1 MKRFLSVCLLA
12 TFALPDLAL
21 ARDIRLSGSSTIA
34 PVMLEIGKLYEASS
48 PETRIFVETGG
59 SGKGLVDL
67 RKGLVDIAMV
77 SREMTAEEADLQ
89 THTIAYDGIAAL
101 VPADNPLSELS
112 DDALR
117 SIFTGEVRNWS
128 ELGGPDQPIVVV
140 AKGEGRATSE
150 VFNAYLGLTPDQ
162 IKGDLVAAENAQ
174 MIKTVSVTPGSIGY
188 VSIGAA
194 QLDIGYGVPVKLI
207 ALGKVAPTADH
218 VADGSYGAVRPLN
231 LVTNGSTS
239 ADVAGLIAFSQSPEV
254 AEIIRALTFVPV
266 RP

>member
-1 MKRFLSVCLLA
+1 MSRILSVCLLA
-12 TFALPDLAL
+12 TLALSDLAQ

-34 PVMLEIGKLYEASS
+34 PVMLEIGKLFEASH
-48 PETRIFVETGG
+48 PEIRIFVETGG

-77 SREMTAEEADLQ
+77 SREMTEEEADLQ
-89 THTIAYDGIAAL
+89 SHPIAYDGIAAL
-101 VPADNPLSELS
+101 VPADNPLSDLS
-112 DDALR
+112 DEALR
-117 SIFTGEVRNWS
+117 AIFTGRMRNWS

-174 MIKTVSVTPGSIGY
+174 MIKTVSVTLGSIGY

-194 QLDIGYGVPVKLI
+194 LLDIGYGVPVKLI
-207 ALGKVAPTADH
+207 PLGEVPPTADH

-231 LVTNGSTS
+231 LVTQGSPP
-239 ADVAGLIAFSQSPEV
+239 ADIAELIAFSQSAEV
-254 AEIIRALTFVPV
+254 AEIIRALTYVPV